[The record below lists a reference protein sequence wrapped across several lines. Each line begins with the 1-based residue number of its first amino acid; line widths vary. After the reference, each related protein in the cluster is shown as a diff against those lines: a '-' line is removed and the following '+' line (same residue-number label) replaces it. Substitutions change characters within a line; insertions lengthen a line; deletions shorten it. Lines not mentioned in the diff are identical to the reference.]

1 MDIWVISIFW
11 LLWIMLL
18 WIFIYKFLCGHMFS
32 LLFGMYLG
40 VELPNH
46 MILPSIIA
54 WGAAILFSKEA
65 ALFLL
70 SQAVYKFLIAFVVG
84 VKWYLLV
91 VFIYISLKN
100 NNVEHLYMCLGIS
113 SLEKYLLRSF
123 VYFKIGSS
131 IFLLWNCKSSLSIL
145 NPNHLSDM
153 ICKYFLSFCRLFFNF
168 LDSVIW
174 SKNMFIL

>member
-100 NNVEHLYMCLGIS
+100 NNVKHLYMCLGIS

-131 IFLLWNCKSSLSIL
+131 IFLLWNCKSSLYVII
-145 NPNHLSDM
+145 HLSFQIYDLR
-153 ICKYFLSFCRLFFNF
+153 IISPVLWVSSLF
-168 LDSVIW
+168 
-174 SKNMFIL
+174 